1 MGIAIKFGKILFEL
15 RAASGLS
22 QQKLADDSDLERTF
36 ISLLERGKRQ
46 PTITTLFNLS
56 KALGISPHELV
67 LRIETEMAIE
77 NTKKSG

>member
-1 MGIAIKFGKILFEL
+1 MGIEIVFGKILSEL

-22 QQKLADDSDLERTF
+22 QQKLADASDLERTF

-56 KALGISPHELV
+56 KALGISPHDMV
-67 LRIETEMAIE
+67 LRIETEMAME
-77 NTKKSG
+77 KSKKSG